1 MYRVFLN
8 IITPF
13 ELNLFICISI
23 AIKLNSNDKRKICP
37 FAQRQKI
44 KQSTNSVENYN
55 RRYRATFDIFELLLN
70 FLQKGNIANLI
81 RLHSSELICG
91 FYEKK

>member
-1 MYRVFLN
+1 MTKGKYGPL
-8 IITPF
+8 
-13 ELNLFICISI
+13 
-23 AIKLNSNDKRKICP
+23 
-37 FAQRQKI
+37 AQRQKI

-81 RLHSSELICG
+81 
-91 FYEKK
+91 